1 MRPDLL
7 NPLFSPVTSLAGVGP
22 KVAEN
27 LSKLLGVT
35 DDGEPPRVLDLLMH
49 VPVTVIDRSQRPS
62 IADAPHGEIATLRVH
77 VDRHQP
83 SPRGNRR
90 IPYRVYC
97 HDDSGT
103 LSLTYFHARGDWLQ
117 RLLPPGSERIVS
129 GRVEW
134 FNERVSMV
142 HPDHVVDPSDMADL
156 PLIEPVYP
164 MTAGLARKT
173 LLRAIRDAL
182 DGLPDLPEW
191 IDPDTMAEE
200 RWPSATDALRAM
212 HRPEA
217 VNDLAPEAPARRRLA
232 FDELLASQLAIA
244 LMRAHQ
250 QRDGRAPRTID
261 GRMRDAIVARLPFAL
276 TGAQQRAVAAI
287 ENDLRE
293 PDRMLRLLQGDV
305 GSGKTVVA
313 LLAAA
318 GLKENGAQTA
328 LMAPTELLAR
338 QHARTL
344 AGFAEPAGMTIAVL
358 TGREKG
364 AERRAILQG
373 LGNGEIDLVAGT
385 HALFQSGVA
394 FANLGLVVVD
404 EQHRFGVHQRLSLAT
419 KGEAADVLVMTAT
432 PIPRTLVMTYYG
444 DMDVSRLDEK
454 PPGRQPIETRAIP
467 AERLDQ
473 IVGRLHAALER
484 GDKAYWIC
492 PLVEDSDVSDLTSA
506 EERYRT
512 LKEALGDNIG
522 LVHGRM
528 KPSERDRVMEAFR
541 DGSVRV
547 LVATTVVEVGVDV
560 PDATIMIVEHAD
572 RFGLAQLHQLRG
584 RVGRGDRKS
593 SCLLLFRQP
602 LGEVARQRLDILRE
616 SEDGFRI
623 AEEDL
628 RLRGGGEVLGTRQ
641 SGLPGFRFAR
651 TEVDTDL
658 MEMAHAQAR
667 HMVERNPDL
676 TGEHGAACRMLLY
689 LFGRD
694 AAIRL
699 LRAG

>member
-1 MRPDLL
+1 MRPALL

-27 LSKLLGVT
+27 LARLLGVT
-35 DDGEPPRVLDLLMH
+35 DDGTPPRVLDLLMH
-49 VPVTVIDRSQRPS
+49 LPVTVIDRSQRPS
-62 IADAPHGEIATLRVH
+62 IADAPHGEIATIKVRVDEH
-77 VDRHQP
+77 HP

-103 LSLTYFHARGDWLQ
+103 IALTYFHAKGDWLQ
-117 RLLPPGSERIVS
+117 RLLPPGSERIIS

-142 HPDHVVDPSDMADL
+142 HPDHVVDPSDTTDL

-182 DGLPDLPEW
+182 DHLPDLPEW
-191 IDPDTMAEE
+191 IDAGTLADEN
-200 RWPSATDALRAM
+200 WPSAASALRAM
-212 HRPEA
+212 HQPEA
-217 VNDLAPEAPARRRLA
+217 LADLAPEAPARRRLA

-250 QRDGRAPRTID
+250 QREGRAPRAIA
-261 GRMRDAIVARLPFAL
+261 GRLRDALVEGLPFAL
-276 TGAQQRAVAAI
+276 TGAQRRAVEAI
-287 ENDLRE
+287 ENDLRA

-318 GLKENGAQTA
+318 GVKESGTQTA

-344 AGFAEPAGMTIAVL
+344 AGFAASAGMTIAVL

-364 AERRAILQG
+364 AERREILEG
-373 LGNGEIDLVAGT
+373 LDSGAIDLVAGT
-385 HALFQSGVA
+385 HALFQSGVG

-454 PPGRQPIETRAIP
+454 PPGRQPIETRAVP
-467 AERLDQ
+467 ADRLDQ
-473 IVGRLHAALER
+473 IVGRLQSALQR

-512 LKEALGDNIG
+512 LKQALGNEVG

-528 KPSERDRVMEAFR
+528 KPTERDRVMEAFR
-541 DGSVRV
+541 DGTFRV

-584 RVGRGDRKS
+584 RVGRGDRQS
-593 SCLLLFRQP
+593 FCLLLYKQP
-602 LGEVARQRLDILRE
+602 LGEVARKRLDILRE
-616 SEDGFRI
+616 TEDGFRI

-651 TEVDTDL
+651 TEIDTDL
-658 MEMAHAQAR
+658 MEMAHVHAR
-667 HMVERNPDL
+667 ELVQRNPDL
-676 TGEHGAACRMLLY
+676 TGPEGEACQVMLY